1 MNTPYVPTFEPQAY
15 IQSGPYRNMLNMKY
29 FATEQTALEMMERFG
44 AERIREQLYPA
55 LIGNDGSDAPMQR
68 ILVWSDGLEM
78 NAGVIADYYIRNPEA
93 EFPGLAEKFIW
104 QAIASQRAFL
114 TSMKGTGD
122 GQ

>member
-44 AERIREQLYPA
+44 AERIEERPYPA
-55 LIGNDGSDAPMQR
+55 LMGNDGTDAAPQR
-68 ILVWSDGLEM
+68 ILAWADGLKM
-78 NAGVIADYYIRNPEA
+78 NAGVMADYFIRNPEDQ
-93 EFPGLAEKFIW
+93 FPGLAEKFIW
-104 QAIASQRAFL
+104 QAIASQRAFMA
-114 TSMKGTGD
+114 SMQGTGD